1 MSGIDSK
8 YPVVLVV
15 EDYDDTR
22 DLMRFALEA
31 RGYRICEAENGDEA
45 ILIACRERP
54 DVILMDISMPVLNG
68 LTATARIREHHE
80 LRKIP
85 IVAVTAHQEMDLRA
99 SALASGFTA
108 YVTKPIDFDWLDD
121 LIKSLLV

>member
-15 EDYDDTR
+15 DDYDDTR

-45 ILIACRERP
+45 ILLACRERP
-54 DVILMDISMPVLNG
+54 DVILMDISMPGLNG
-68 LTATARIREHHE
+68 FTATARIRGHYE

-85 IVAVTAHQEMDLRA
+85 IVAVTAHLEMDLRA